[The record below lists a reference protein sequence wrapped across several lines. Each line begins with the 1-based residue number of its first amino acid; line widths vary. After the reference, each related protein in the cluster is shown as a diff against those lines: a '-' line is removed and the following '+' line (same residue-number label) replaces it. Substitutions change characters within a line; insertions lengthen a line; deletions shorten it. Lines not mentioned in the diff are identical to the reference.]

1 MKVTVILYGGLKREA
16 GGREH
21 VVELARERPRVVD
34 LVDTLVDRFPALQ
47 QRLDGVAFAVNNEIV
62 DADFILRDG
71 DEASLLPP
79 VSGG

>member
-1 MKVTVILYGGLKREA
+1 MRVTVILYGGLKREA
-16 GGREH
+16 GGRKH
-21 VVELARERPRVVD
+21 VIELAHERPRVVD
-34 LVDTLVDRFPALQ
+34 LVDTLVVRFPTLQ

-71 DEASLLPP
+71 DETSLLPP